1 MRVLRT
7 IFVPWEEHPGMLTA
21 YFRARAAPG
30 FDMYTRVRL
39 VRRPWRDCTRMSI
52 DAGQGRIRR

>member
-7 IFVPWEEHPGMLTA
+7 IFLPWEQHPGMLTA
-21 YFRARAAPG
+21 YFPARAAPG

-39 VRRPWRDCTRMSI
+39 PRRPMARLYPATHRWWSGTC
-52 DAGQGRIRR
+52 